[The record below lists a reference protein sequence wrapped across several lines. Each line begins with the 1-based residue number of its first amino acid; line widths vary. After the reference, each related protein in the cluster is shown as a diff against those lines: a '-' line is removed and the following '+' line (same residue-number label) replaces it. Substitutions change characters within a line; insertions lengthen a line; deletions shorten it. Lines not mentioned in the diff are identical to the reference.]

1 MATRSTISLEF
12 ADGTIGQVYCH
23 WDGYL
28 AHNGKMLM
36 EYYSN
41 PFILRDLIDLG
52 SLSSLRPQIGTK
64 HPFSM
69 FEANMTQDEYAN
81 LYRDMCTFYE
91 RDRGERSADA
101 TYFKDYLHF
110 LVDGQGRLSRAKGA
124 VAPIYLGAQILQ
136 TDGLAAIDQQV
147 FSLNVLWDQMIKQSR
162 IYGVFHQGGWCDVG
176 HPEAI
181 ALAESLLHG

>member
-1 MATRSTISLEF
+1 MATRSTIALEF

-41 PFILRDLIDLG
+41 PFIVRDLIDLG

-81 LYRDMCTFYE
+81 LYRDMCTFYG
-91 RDRGERSADA
+91 RDRGEGQSDA
-101 TYFKDYLHF
+101 TYFKDYEHF
-110 LVDGQGRLSRAKGA
+110 LVDGQAEEYD
-124 VAPIYLGAQILQ
+124 YLLRNV
-136 TDGLAAIDQQV
+136 DGKPTWFVSDHGDDFKL
-147 FSLNVLWDQMIKQSR
+147 LT
-162 IYGVFHQGGWCDVG
+162 
-176 HPEAI
+176 E
-181 ALAESLLHG
+181 ALAEEARELAEIAEVGVL

>member
-28 AHNGKMLM
+28 SNNGKMLL

-52 SLSSLRPQIGTK
+52 DISSLRPTVGTK

-69 FEANMTQDEYAN
+69 FEANMSQDEFYN
-81 LYRDMCTFYE
+81 LYREMCTFYG
-91 RDRGERSADA
+91 RDRGEDGTKAR
-101 TYFKDYLHF
+101 YFNDYLHF
-110 LVDGQGRLSRAKGA
+110 LVDGQAEEYDYILRNVNGVATWFVSDHGGDYMLLS
-124 VAPIYLGAQILQ
+124 
-136 TDGLAAIDQQV
+136 
-147 FSLNVLWDQMIKQSR
+147 
-162 IYGVFHQGGWCDVG
+162 
-176 HPEAI
+176 E
-181 ALAESLLHG
+181 ALAKEAEAELEVA